1 MSFVSGGAKE
11 GWLVV
16 VVVVVLIQAEI
27 DNQPNVYYYYT
38 SPTQQTVKILLKLG
52 KFLWLY

>member
-38 SPTQQTVKILLKLG
+38 SPRLPSKRLK
-52 KFLWLY
+52 FY

>member
-11 GWLVV
+11 GWLV

-52 KFLWLY
+52 KFLELY

>member
-11 GWLVV
+11 GWLVL